1 MSCARYASRAIESAL
16 AARPPHVHRDP
27 ARARSGIAGDDHVH
41 QLDDVDEHPA
51 DGTQGWFTA
60 QCAFNFCGS
69 QMPLTPETRDAIRQ
83 WITAGAL
90 NDCP

>member
-1 MSCARYASRAIESAL
+1 MDRVE
-16 AARPPHVHRDP
+16 PGDP
-27 ARARSGIAGDDHVH
+27 ANSWIM
-41 QLDDVDEHPA
+41 QKL

-69 QMPLTPETRDAIRQ
+69 QMPLTPPPLTPETRDAIRQ
-83 WITAGAL
+83 WITDGAL